1 MKKNF
6 EIKTKLSNPERIKSL
21 LRIFCKGKKVIR
33 QKQTQEDIYYK
44 VSRGRL
50 KLRVIDGRTGNLIH
64 YFRNNETGKRVSK
77 YTISETNTP
86 KELNSIL
93 SSLYGVMVIVKKSR
107 EIIILNNVRIHIDN
121 VIGLGN
127 YLEIEIIFK
136 SIKEAEKQ
144 MSGLIEN
151 LKLDDKKFIKVS
163 YSDLLL
169 KKRRKNA
176 S

>member
-6 EIKTKLSNPERIKSL
+6 EIKTKLSNPKSTKPLLKSL
-21 LRIFCKGKKVIR
+21 CLGNSAIR
-33 QKQTQEDIYYK
+33 EKQLQEDIYYK
-44 VSRGRL
+44 VTQGRL
-50 KLRVIDGRTGNLIH
+50 KLRIINGRTGNLIH
-64 YFRNNETGKRVSK
+64 YFRNNKTGKRVSK

-86 KELNSIL
+86 RELDSIL
-93 SSLYGVMVIVKKSR
+93 SSLYGVKVKVKKYR
-107 EIIILNNVRIHIDN
+107 EITILDNVRIHIDN

-136 SIKEAEKQ
+136 SIKDARKQ
-144 MSGLIEN
+144 MSGLIER
-151 LKLDDKKFIKVS
+151 LKLDEKNFIKES

-176 S
+176 D